1 MMMMVRRRL
10 MVLLIAVL
18 AGVFSTGYFIPL
30 PSPGIISVL
39 ARGGGGP
46 DPVCGN
52 GITEVGE
59 SCDDGNTSPDDGCS
73 ATCQVEGVGTFV
85 TLAESSLSGET
96 TFPTW
101 TTAPYDVDTSGWT
114 ARDVT
119 NFTGCT
125 NMDNTGS
132 TAIDLPLIC
141 MWNALNENEY
151 LYFPSGTYRVTGTLQ
166 NQIIEMDRL
175 DDNKGIICQSSN
187 SVADGSTVLRW
198 DSHWDQNYQLFFEGP
213 NPGAAGVYGAS
224 TEWNGGAGAAAGT
237 TVISVASTA
246 GFTVGQHVRLEAD
259 PALDQSGILRT
270 WASEVVS
277 IGSNTITIA
286 DATLED
292 FDGGNAVAI
301 PFDPAENFVMQNC
314 TLDHPD
320 PIHFGSSYFNM
331 RQMVG
336 VEITGNVFDGGR
348 RSFFGTGSFESDSSA
363 DVNIS
368 GNIFKNPYWDKA
380 TNGYGVVMS
389 GTDRLWFFDNYMQ
402 HVTGMAMFGGTNGA
416 VVAFNHFAAP
426 HANSTFDNPCNLSL
440 PGDTNNNDCTVDLT
454 SNFGFSDPDLGKVAI
469 NHSSH
474 GVVNY
479 YSVRSNDHC
488 ISSGNPFACCT
499 DAGTGTC
506 TSGLRAG
513 TAENANGDCRSSQTP
528 YQCCTGAGTGTCPA
542 VYTHCSSN
550 YIDLAGFNGSASCQ
564 GSPAGAVFSCIELHN
579 QSSSQMLFARNYCE
593 SGIWF
598 DSAKGG
604 PGTENTFYGNWL
616 HDVTDTGVSA
626 FTSAFAPLG
635 GFGWNGSFGR
645 GQEFTNM
652 QANYSHNHK
661 WINNVVEGGFG
672 NGQQGFD
679 AEGDGMFVSDNVFEE
694 GCGYTQNVSV
704 PTELSSQCTLQTV
717 NSNFNRGVNITYQN
731 NTQGADVHPGGY
743 TRTPASLPMGNEW
756 PTFYNDTTG
765 LSAPYVGPEMGDPD
779 TFGGC
784 LPAYKAFNGGSC

>member
-1 MMMMVRRRL
+1 MMMVMVRRRL

-30 PSPGIISVL
+30 PGPAIMTVL
-39 ARGGGGP
+39 ARGGGGGGP

-52 GITEVGE
+52 GITELGE
-59 SCDDGNTSPDDGCS
+59 SCDDGNTASGDGCS

-101 TTAPYDVDTSGWT
+101 TTAPYDVDTTGWT

-119 NFTGCT
+119 NFTGCP

-132 TAIDLPLIC
+132 TGIDLPLIC

-166 NQIIEMDRL
+166 NQIIDMNRL
-175 DDNKGIICQSSN
+175 DDNKGIICQSSD

-198 DSHWDQNYQLFFEGP
+198 DSYWDQNYQFLFEGADADSP
-213 NPGAAGVYGAS
+213 GVYGTPTA
-224 TEWNGGAGAAAGT
+224 WNSFSGAAAGT

-259 PALDQSGILRT
+259 AALDQNGILRT

-277 IGSNTITIA
+277 IGSGQITIA

-301 PFDPAENFVMQNC
+301 PFDPTENFVMQNC
-314 TLDHPD
+314 TFDHPD
-320 PIHFGSSYFNM
+320 PIHFSSAYFNI

-336 VEITGNVFDGGR
+336 VEITGNVFDGAR
-348 RSFFGTGSFESDSSA
+348 REFFLTGGFQQDSNA

-368 GNIFKNPYWDKA
+368 GNVFKNPYWDKA
-380 TNGYGVVMS
+380 TNGYGVVMGS
-389 GTDRLWFFDNYMQ
+389 TDRLWFFDNYMQ

-426 HANSTFDNPCNLSL
+426 HVNSTFSNPCNL
-440 PGDTNNNDCTVDLT
+440 GDGNDCTVDLT
-454 SNFGFSDPDLGKVAI
+454 SNFGFSNPALGKVAI
-469 NHSSH
+469 DHTSH
-474 GVVNY
+474 GVTEF
-479 YSVRSNDHC
+479 RSNRDGVGFLPATSANIHLDC
-488 ISSGNPFACCT
+488 TASGA
-499 DAGTGTC
+499 
-506 TSGLRAG
+506 
-513 TAENANGDCRSSQTP
+513 P
-528 YQCCTGAGTGTCPA
+528 YQCCTGAGTGTCDPA
-542 VYTHCSSN
+542 YTHCSSW
-550 YIDLAGFNGSASCQ
+550 YPDLAGLNGSASCQ

-598 DSAKGG
+598 DSAVGG
-604 PGTENTFYGNWL
+604 PGKENTFYGNWL
-616 HDVTDTGVSA
+616 HDATNNGVA
-626 FTSAFAPLG
+626 LFNSAFAPLG

-645 GQEFTNM
+645 SDGSPPV
-652 QANYSHNHK
+652 NYSHNHK

-672 NGQQGFD
+672 NQNQGFD
-679 AEGDGMFVSDNVFEE
+679 AEGDGMFISDNVIED

-704 PTELSSQCTLQTV
+704 PAELSSQCNAVGIDETD
-717 NSNFNRGVNITYQN
+717 FNRGVNITYQN